1 MRMLPSPAGSGPSPG
16 DPLGR
21 PAGDAGFL
29 AAPLA
34 EALVAIPAPPADIAQ
49 AEIAAGGCFARA
61 LPLDRTCASAARRF
75 FREAVAGLGLPDDL
89 VHDGLTMASELA
101 ANTLNAQGN
110 VEFSGGGQRPVSGLP
125 EFWLYLRGRAAQCE
139 LVCKVFDSEPG
150 WNGGG
155 QPSTGIEKAPP
166 EAVSGRG
173 LQVVA
178 GLSAGQWGHHLS
190 RGRLGS
196 WKVPGKAVWFALRVP
211 AAIPVTRNRLQI
223 SASRAADELE
233 VMLADRGLGGNLVR
247 TSEPGGAMTVFSIS
261 RHLTVWSYGGVA
273 SWRSPNGNYIRRKAA
288 DLVDVAE
295 EVVCAHEDL
304 AMTGEVVV
312 GA

>member
-1 MRMLPSPAGSGPSPG
+1 MLPSPAGSGQGRRDLPG
-16 DPLGR
+16 QPGADSGL
-21 PAGDAGFL
+21 L
-29 AAPLA
+29 AAPVADAVTSLTGQPASLA
-34 EALVAIPAPPADIAQ
+34 QVGVS
-49 AEIAAGGCFARA
+49 AGGCFARP
-61 LPLDRTCASAARRF
+61 LPLDRRCAGEARSF
-75 FREAVAGLGLPDDL
+75 FREAVAGIGLPADL

-110 VEFSGGGQRPVSGLP
+110 VEFTGNGQRPVSGLP
-125 EFWLYLRGRAAQCE
+125 EFWLYLRGWGARCE

-166 EAVSGRG
+166 QAVSGRG

-178 GLSAGQWGHHLS
+178 GLSAGQWGHHLT

-211 AAIPVTRNRLQI
+211 PGNAVRNRAQP
-223 SASRAADELE
+223 SSVQAADALE
-233 VMLADRGLGGNLVR
+233 AMLAERGLGGSMVR
-247 TSEPGGAMTVFSIS
+247 TSEPGGAITVLSIS
-261 RHLTVWSYGGVA
+261 ARLSVWSYSGVA
-273 SWRSPNGNYIRRKAA
+273 SWKAPEGGYVRRQIA

-295 EVVCAHEDL
+295 QIVCAHEDL
-304 AMTGEVVV
+304 AAMGSAVTV